1 MLFNTEHDVLNYETC
16 GYPMFKQTHIL
27 SIVPRPSQNSDQRKY
42 GGHSRTLLFRSIIPV
57 SEPWEENKYSQLTP
71 NYVTNAIITYPLVNC
86 SRTMEDHHQRNG
98 HWDVGSPQVRRLES
112 LGIFD
117 LMGMTNDPLVLT
129 WHSENHQNMAG
140 LQVLTNMTW
149 DKPPFFAK
157 LIPFL
162 SANRLPRHFLWLCLS
177 LRLGSWVPFSK
188 VFDALAIKKKA
199 VVEQPKKWCNKQ
211 NWLVVSSHLK
221 KNESQLGLFFPK
233 KTVPLMY

>member
-1 MLFNTEHDVLNYETC
+1 MAVLTSISAHTWHYQTCWHWLDHLSHSGWSWWPWYGHNTIRLYPSSPQKAILNYGFEL
-16 GYPMFKQTHIL
+16 IL
-27 SIVPRPSQNSDQRKY
+27 IIWWRCFSRKCE
-42 GGHSRTLLFRSIIPV
+42 GNNT
-57 SEPWEENKYSQLTP
+57 K
-71 NYVTNAIITYPLVNC
+71 YPLVNC
-86 SRTMEDHHQRNG
+86 SITMEDHHQRNG
-98 HWDVGSPQVRRLES
+98 HWDVGSPQVRRPES

-129 WHSENHQNMAG
+129 WHSENHQNIAG

-188 VFDALAIKKKA
+188 VFDALAI
-199 VVEQPKKWCNKQ
+199 
-211 NWLVVSSHLK
+211 
-221 KNESQLGLFFPK
+221 
-233 KTVPLMY
+233 